1 MEPHLSVSQKHK
13 SSLTQGLC
21 EDESSSSMIRDISQ
35 CFYGSNSAIK
45 LVCSN

>member
-35 CFYGSNSAIK
+35 CFYGSNSAMEVVRSK
-45 LVCSN
+45 